1 MLNAQG
7 GGILHPSKPSQQ
19 IPLHFASG
27 RVGVVSLIVSAAC
40 GSWKSNLRSEIFQ
53 ADRQEAI
60 SNISGETSDEATF
73 VGKTAVTRVPPL
85 PDSISRCPPNC
96 RTLSLIP

>member
-1 MLNAQG
+1 LNRQRG
-7 GGILHPSKPSQQ
+7 LRQ
-19 IPLHFASG
+19 LE
-27 RVGVVSLIVSAAC
+27 
-40 GSWKSNLRSEIFQ
+40 SNLRTEIFQ

-60 SNISGETSDEATF
+60 SNISGETSDEATI

-96 RTLSLIP
+96 RTLSPIP

>member
-1 MLNAQG
+1 MLKARG
-7 GGILHPSKPSQQ
+7 AEFS
-19 IPLHFASG
+19 IPKAVTADSTSLRVRSG
-27 RVGVVSLIVSAAC
+27 TVVSLIVSAAC
-40 GSWKSNLRSEIFQ
+40 GSPSNLRTRIFQ

-60 SNISGETSDEATF
+60 SDISGETSDEATF

-96 RTLSLIP
+96 RTLSPIP